1 MAGLAEAGHLNQFI
15 STEIAALT
23 IGEIE
28 LITLPGE
35 FFHEFGLKIKEARGS
50 HQVMVM
56 GYCNGDIGYVA
67 PESYYEENCYE
78 VTDSY
83 RYYGLPA
90 RLAKGAGEKVVEE
103 ILAMMKQLSAKA

>member
-1 MAGLAEAGHLNQFI
+1 
-15 STEIAALT
+15 
-23 IGEIE
+23 
-28 LITLPGE
+28 
-35 FFHEFGLKIKEARGS
+35 
-50 HQVMVM
+50 MVL
-56 GYCNGDIGYVA
+56 GYFNGDIGYVA

-103 ILAMMKQLSAKA
+103 ILIMMKQLSAKG